1 MGRGEIC
8 EEGVRFYIDGIADLC
23 HYLLLLPSSL
33 VAKKIV
39 TIKVRCPFDVI
50 LDILLI
56 SKPAAWSSKN
66 SSSEISGSTPLI
78 TTFQSVCSGLGANGV
93 CVFGATG
100 E

>member
-1 MGRGEIC
+1 MALL
-8 EEGVRFYIDGIADLC
+8 IASSA
-23 HYLLLLPSSL
+23 SSL
-33 VAKKIV
+33 VAKKIL
-39 TIKVRCPFDVI
+39 TIKVRCRSFDVI

-66 SSSEISGSTPLI
+66 NSSSEISGSSPLI
-78 TTFQSVCSGLGANGV
+78 TPFQSVCSGLGANGV